1 MSQLRFDLNDIENE
15 PSDEELAAL
24 MEAVA
29 EEARR
34 RHLLARTQMLDL
46 LRQALKEAR
55 LRESLTVH
63 PNCV

>member
-34 RHLLARTQMLDL
+34 RHMLARTQMLNL

-55 LRESLTVH
+55 LRNDRV
-63 PNCV
+63 